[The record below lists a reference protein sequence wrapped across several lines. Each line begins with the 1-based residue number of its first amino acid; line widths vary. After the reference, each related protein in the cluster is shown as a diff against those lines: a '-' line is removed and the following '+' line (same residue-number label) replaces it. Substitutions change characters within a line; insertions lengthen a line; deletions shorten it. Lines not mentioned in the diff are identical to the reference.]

1 MVNEGK
7 SIVHEGCY
15 MRESEFIE
23 FKAEDTDDLC
33 RAVVAFANTDG
44 GTIRVGVD
52 DSGNVIGL
60 PDMDADYTRIT
71 NLIRDNIRPDVTLFT
86 RYETTD
92 ERCIFVHVAEGTAKP
107 YFLASKGLKPAG
119 VYMRQ
124 GASSVQA
131 SWEQIRLLIKNADG
145 DSYEATRSL
154 LQDLSF
160 AAAEQEFGRRGILF
174 EPEKYSAL
182 GLYDESKKMLTNLAL
197 LLSDQCEH
205 SVKVA
210 VFDDEANT
218 VFRDRREF
226 GGSVLRQ
233 LHESYEYLM
242 LNNRVASKIR
252 GLDREDRE
260 DYPPEAIR
268 EALLNSLVHRDYSYS
283 GSVIININRNRIEFI
298 NLGGLLPGI
307 SPRDI
312 TSGISQP
319 RNAKLAQIFFRLKHI
334 EAYGTGLRRIFALYR
349 DEANQPEIDVT
360 ENTFRISLPNRNAV
374 RTVGSGTGS
383 RLGSGTGSRV
393 GIVSEPKASYG
404 TRDHITP
411 QMQSVLDYLEEHGTI
426 ADAALPD
433 FLGVK
438 RTRAYLVARQMLE
451 LGLLQS
457 SGRGKTKKY
466 FRRNS

>member
-1 MVNEGK
+1 
-7 SIVHEGCY
+7 
-15 MRESEFIE
+15 MRESEIIE
-23 FKAEDTDDLC
+23 FKEAVTDDIC

-44 GTIRVGVD
+44 GLIRVGVD
-52 DSGNVIGL
+52 DSGTIIGL
-60 PDMDADYTRIT
+60 SDMDAAYTRIT

-92 ERCIFVHVAEGTAKP
+92 ERCIYVHVGEGTAKP
-107 YFLASKGLKPAG
+107 YFLASKGLKPSG
-119 VYMRQ
+119 VYVRQ
-124 GASSVQA
+124 GASSVQS
-131 SWEQIRLLIKNADG
+131 SWDQIRLLIKNADG
-145 DSYEATRSL
+145 DSYEAARSL
-154 LQDLSF
+154 MQDLTF
-160 AAAEQEFGRRGILF
+160 FTAEQEFGRRGLVF

-182 GLYDESKKMLTNLAL
+182 GLFDESKKLFTNIAL

-205 SVKVA
+205 TVKVA

-268 EALLNSLVHRDYSYS
+268 EALLNTLVHRDYSYS
-283 GSVIININRNRIEFI
+283 GSVIININRDRIEFI
-298 NLGGLLPGI
+298 NLGGLLPGL

-312 TSGISQP
+312 TSGISQS
-319 RNAKLAQIFFRLKHI
+319 RNAMLAQIFFLLKHI

-349 DEANQPEIDVT
+349 GEANQPEIEVT
-360 ENTFRISLPNRNAV
+360 ENTFRISLPNRNVV
-374 RTVGSGTGS
+374 RTSGSGTGSGTGS
-383 RLGSGTGSRV
+383 RI

-404 TRDHITP
+404 IRDHVTP

-426 ADAALPD
+426 ADAALPEL
-433 FLGVK
+433 LGVK

-451 LGLLQS
+451 LGLLQT
-457 SGRGKTKKY
+457 SGRGKSKKY